1 MADNT
6 DSVPVEEQAG
16 DPLDEMIA
24 KAIDGEEEAE
34 ASESEGVED
43 EATPPEEG
51 VVEDVEPP
59 PVIDAPQ
66 DWRADQRER
75 FAKLP
80 DEAKSLVLEQYKD
93 FQGGFTRKSQE
104 LSEQARYAEAV
115 RSVIT
120 DDHRRQL
127 ALAGMDEIG
136 GIKRLVA
143 LNDMA
148 TRDPAGYMRWFIQ
161 QAGIQPEQLIP
172 LAEVQD
178 EYIDPTVAKLQK
190 ELSEL
195 KNGWQQFANAQ
206 QQSAWSSAV
215 SYIQAFAAA
224 VDEAGN
230 PTHPHVNRV
239 ADTMTAL
246 LSSAPRDRM
255 GNPALSLED
264 AYQRAVRADPELY
277 GEALKAAEQKAL
289 AKVESERKAAVDKAK
304 KAGRHGVSGAPPGK
318 GEAKPS
324 SLDALIEQA
333 MDAAGVS

>member
-24 KAIDGEEEAE
+24 KAIDGEEEAEPE

-104 LSEQARYAEAV
+104 LSEQARYADAV

-148 TRDPAGYMRWFIQ
+148 SRDPAGYMRWFMQ
-161 QAGIQPEQLIP
+161 QAGIQPEQLFP
-172 LAEVQD
+172 RTDVQD
-178 EYIDPTVAKLQK
+178 EYVDPTVAKLQQ

-206 QQSAWSSAV
+206 KQSAWSSAV
-215 SYIQAFAAA
+215 SHVQAFATAT
-224 VDEAGN
+224 DEAGN
-230 PTHPHVNRV
+230 LAHPHI
-239 ADTMTAL
+239 ADVWSTMEAL
-246 LSSAPRDRM
+246 LARDAR
-255 GNPALSLED
+255 LDLEG
-264 AYQRAVRADPELY
+264 AYQKAIRMDDRLY
-277 GEALKAAEQKAL
+277 GEALKAAEQKVL